1 MKRDIKESI
10 KELIRTL
17 DNCIEAI
24 EAIEESKDE
33 IDNEK
38 LREYTREL
46 DKNFSKGLPMYGKL
60 IEPVN
65 DYIRN
70 KRLILYSKHLSDATG
85 LTLSQLIELG
95 EKERKSWDI

>member
-1 MKRDIKESI
+1 MKTDIKESMR
-10 KELIRTL
+10 ELIGTL
-17 DNCIEAI
+17 DNCIKAI
-24 EAIEESKDE
+24 EDIEDLKDE
-33 IDNEK
+33 VDYDK
-38 LREYTREL
+38 LRECTREL

-70 KRLILYSKHLSDATG
+70 KRVMLYSEHLRGVTG
-85 LTLSQLIELG
+85 LTLSQVIELG